1 MSDEPADQHN
11 APPPGAADRR
21 DWTFVLV
28 ERCTE
33 CGFDPGFDS
42 TKTGTLTRAA
52 VPFWLEVLGRSDA
65 TKRAAP
71 TRWSA
76 LEYACHVRDVQRVFE
91 DRLQDMLIQEDAR
104 FADWDGERAAIDERY
119 WAADP
124 ARVAVELAESAEK
137 IAALWDTV
145 AGEAWERTGTRGD
158 GKVFTV
164 AGFARYFLHEVE
176 HHLHD
181 ARR

>member
-1 MSDEPADQHN
+1 MSYEPTDQQY
-11 APPPGAADRR
+11 APPPGAADTR
-21 DWTFVLV
+21 DWTFVLTQ
-28 ERCTE
+28 RCAE
-33 CGFDPGFDS
+33 CGFDPGFES

-65 TKRAAP
+65 TRRPAP
-71 TRWSA
+71 TTWSA
-76 LEYACHVRDVQRVFE
+76 LEYACHIRDVQRVFE
-91 DRLQDMLIQEDAR
+91 GRLQDMLTQDDAR
-104 FADWDGERAAIDERY
+104 FADWDGEQVAIEDRY
-119 WAADP
+119 WATDP

-145 AGEAWERTGTRGD
+145 AGEAWERTGTRSD
-158 GKVFTV
+158 GMVFNV

-176 HHLHD
+176 HHLND